1 MVDMNQIRAF
11 VVESL
16 LPNFNKEWFV
26 HHKTSLL
33 RIRKYCLQGIS
44 LYFMRNLG
52 KLRTYY
58 FVQLLTIPERN
69 LHVTLGD
76 SLQVKASKKG
86 LLSRFRRGP
95 TEFLFDWPSR
105 FDIVDEWLSLL
116 VDQIWPPIDSGLTPE
131 EVLDGIREHISGG
144 ENETV
149 RWSEGMLTAMCGDLE
164 SANRKL
170 HALEQDLSQWISASA
185 EKPGVITDAVVEKL
199 NELRKV
205 LQVVTDKERFDQY
218 CQSTAIETTKHLK
231 IPKKYLALK
240 KSGRSESTTQ
250 N

>member
-16 LPNFNKEWFV
+16 LPNFNEEWFV
-26 HHKTSLL
+26 HHKTFLL

-76 SLQVKASKKG
+76 SLKVKASKKG
-86 LLSRFRRGP
+86 LLSLFRRGP
-95 TEFLFDWPSR
+95 TEFLFDWSSR
-105 FDIVDEWLSLL
+105 FDIVDELLSLL
-116 VDQIWPPIDSGLTPE
+116 ADQIWPAIDSGLTPE
-131 EVLDGIREHISGG
+131 EVLDGIREHRSGS
-144 ENETV
+144 EHETV
-149 RWSEGMLTAMCGDLE
+149 RWSEGMLAGMCGDLE

-170 HALEQDLSQWISASA
+170 QALEQDLSQWTSASA
-185 EKPGVITDAVVEKL
+185 EKPHVITDRDVEKL
-199 NELRKV
+199 HELRKV
-205 LQVVTDKERFDQY
+205 LQVILDKERFDQY
-218 CQSTAIETTKHLK
+218 CQSAAIETIKNLK
-231 IPKKYLALK
+231 IPKKYVALIRT
-240 KSGRSESTTQ
+240 GESESRTQ

>member
-1 MVDMNQIRAF
+1 MDKNQIRAF

-26 HHKTSLL
+26 HNKTSLL

-69 LHVTLGD
+69 LHVALGD
-76 SLQVKASKKG
+76 SLKVKASKKG

-105 FDIVDEWLSLL
+105 FDIVDELLSIL
-116 VDQIWPPIDSGLTPE
+116 VDQIWPPIDSALTPE
-131 EVLDGIREHISGG
+131 EVLAGIREHRSGI
-144 ENETV
+144 EHETV
-149 RWSEGMLTAMCGDLE
+149 RWSEGMLTAMCGDPE
-164 SANRKL
+164 SARRKL
-170 HALEQDLSQWISASA
+170 QALEHDLSQLISVSA
-185 EKPGVITDAVVEKL
+185 EKPGVITDADVEKL

-205 LQVVTDKERFDQY
+205 LQVVTDKERFDRY
-218 CQSTAIETTKHLK
+218 CQSTAIETIKNLK
-231 IPKKYLALK
+231 IPQKYLALD
-240 KSGRSESTTQ
+240 R
-250 N
+250 NA